1 MDVSIKD
8 ALWKE
13 GANYHCTA
21 CVKVLLYY
29 SSLQKMF
36 LKSGGVLWDLS
47 LGGRQ
52 DDTLLSSPAVLQEG
66 IYF

>member
-8 ALWKE
+8 ALWKD
-13 GANYHCTA
+13 GTNYRCTA

-29 SSLQKMF
+29 SSLRKMF
-36 LKSGGVLWDLS
+36 LKSGVLWDLS
-47 LGGRQ
+47 QGGRQ
-52 DDTLLSSPAVLQEG
+52 DDALLSSPAAIQEG